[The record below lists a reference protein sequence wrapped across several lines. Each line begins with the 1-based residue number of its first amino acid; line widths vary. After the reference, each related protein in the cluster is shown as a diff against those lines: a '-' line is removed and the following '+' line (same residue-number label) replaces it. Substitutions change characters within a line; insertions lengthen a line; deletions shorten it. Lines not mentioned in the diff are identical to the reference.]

1 MLRKALKRM
10 GRMCGPAWYIY
21 ERCMQLALT
30 LITCALL
37 LTTADPADEAYTKDR
52 RTANAM
58 FETAE
63 SVLLMGAL
71 LPVIVEDQ
79 QLRR

>member
-10 GRMCGPAWYIY
+10 GRMCGPARYIF

-30 LITCALL
+30 LLACALL
-37 LTTADPADEAYTKDR
+37 LTTADPDDAAYTKDR

-79 QLRR
+79 QSRR